1 MVTRHFITLFVLAA
15 LWGASFLFMR
25 VASPALGPVV
35 LIDLRVLIAGLVLV
49 VYAGITRRRPVS
61 WRKWPQ
67 YLLLGILN
75 AAIPFSLIAAAE
87 LTLDASVAAILNALT
102 PLFTAVIAH
111 VWTHDRLT
119 KHKLGA
125 LALGVV
131 GVGVLVGGN
140 AHLPIARMFIAV
152 GLSLGAACCYGIGG
166 VFASLALKN
175 EEPLTLAIGQQLAA
189 GLVLLPLAVFL
200 LPHAVP
206 APTVMAAVLGLA
218 LLSTSLAY
226 LLYFH
231 LMRSIGPVKTLSVT
245 FLVPVFGVLWGRI
258 FLHEPLSASMLGGL
272 SVILLS
278 VAVVTDVPT
287 RWRRTG
293 LPDRSGM
300 RSD

>member
-231 LMRSIGPVKTLSVT
+231 LMRNIGPVKTLSVT

>member
-1 MVTRHFITLFVLAA
+1 MLAA

-35 LIDLRVLIAGLVLV
+35 LIDLRVLIAGLALVL
-49 VYAGITRRRPVS
+49 YAGITRRRPVS